1 MADVGYRQKSNFHVI
16 NREKKRPQQRYCI
29 GEYVYIYIYVYIT
42 LSYLILIPFFNDTT
56 KAVLIQI
63 VPRTLKPQIW
73 MIHKELIKPM
83 LR

>member
-16 NREKKRPQQRYCI
+16 NREKKRPQQRHCI
-29 GEYVYIYIYVYIT
+29 GEYAYIYIYIT
-42 LSYLILIPFFNDTT
+42 LSYLILIPFFNVIT

-63 VPRTLKPQIW
+63 IPRTLKPQIW